1 MKMDMSS
8 YIVVMK
14 SWLEIHVHLA
24 GLYDQWET
32 NIQTHM
38 LLSNEDPALVKKK
51 KCNLTVY

>member
-38 LLSNEDPALVKKK
+38 LLSN
-51 KCNLTVY
+51 